1 VYAAFASKD
10 ADPLRVNPQRENFKE
25 GDENLEVYYL
35 IMEYID
41 GKMLCDVEEE
51 LKYNVIV
58 TKQIGKMLGEQLR
71 RLRSVP
77 PEDPTHFGSVGGKGY
92 KQLLPVFAHPPAPDF
107 GYYGPFK
114 SYEECVKRLIHT
126 AKVDMALSETGTDY
140 SPRTKLLLEKASSA
154 LLDHIEPSDR
164 LPVLSHLDVQ
174 GRNIMVKL
182 IRDEQGKAVDV
193 EEVVMIDWESLCWMP
208 SWYEA
213 GDFCFQSH
221 APVEFYS
228 RVAHS
233 ALPLMGHVNML
244 TVAFFGECVGSAFF
258 LYHA

>member
-10 ADPLRVNPQRENFKE
+10 ADPLQVNPQRENFKE
-25 GDENLEVYYL
+25 GDENLEAYYL

-51 LKYNVIV
+51 LRDNVV
-58 TKQIGKMLGEQLR
+58 LTRQIGEMLGEQLR

-92 KQLLPVFAHPPAPDF
+92 KQHLMVFAYPPAPDF

-114 SYEECVKRLIHT
+114 SYEECVKRLIHA
-126 AKVDMALSETGTDY
+126 AKVGQALSGNRTDY
-140 SPRTKLLLEKASSA
+140 SPRTKLLLERASSA
-154 LLDHIEPSDR
+154 LLDHVEPSDR
-164 LPVLSHLDVQ
+164 LPVLSHLDTQ
-174 GRNIMVKL
+174 YHNIMVKL

-193 EEVVMIDWESLCWMP
+193 EEVVMIDWETLCWMP

-213 GDFCFQSH
+213 GDLCYQSH
-221 APVEFYS
+221 APVEFYGH
-228 RVAHS
+228 VAQS

-244 TVAFFGECVGSAFF
+244 TVAYFGECVNSAFF
-258 LYHA
+258 LVHI